1 MEFVENKQ
9 NIEVPENINPLLSS
23 NIIQF
28 IDNEFNSKLK
38 KISEEYGISYVEL
51 VDKFSLDLSKLAVK
65 LGMKKRNRRILNT
78 NEQCMGRKIDG
89 NRCTRS
95 RREGSEYCLSHQKGL
110 PQGRIDDDV
119 YETMMKNK
127 NLKKKKSNEL
137 ENNKDYLAVTVE
149 NINGQSWLVNPQT
162 KEVYTYD
169 LEQPKRVG
177 ILNEHRNIEY
187 FNT

>member
-1 MEFVENKQ
+1 MDVFKANTC
-9 NIEVPENINPLLSS
+9 IEVPDTINPLISS

-28 IDNEFNSKLK
+28 IDNEFKLK
-38 KISEEYGISYVEL
+38 LQNISDDYEIDYEELKENY
-51 VDKFSLDLSKLAVK
+51 SLDLSKLAVK
-65 LGMKKRNRRILNT
+65 LGMKKRNRRILNS

-95 RREGSEYCLSHQKGL
+95 KRDKSDYCISNQKGL

-119 YETMMKNK
+119 FENLMKSK
-127 NLKKKKSNEL
+127 NLKKKKTNEL

-162 KEVYTYD
+162 REVYTYD

-177 ILNEHRNIEY
+177 ILSDDRNIVY
-187 FNT
+187 N